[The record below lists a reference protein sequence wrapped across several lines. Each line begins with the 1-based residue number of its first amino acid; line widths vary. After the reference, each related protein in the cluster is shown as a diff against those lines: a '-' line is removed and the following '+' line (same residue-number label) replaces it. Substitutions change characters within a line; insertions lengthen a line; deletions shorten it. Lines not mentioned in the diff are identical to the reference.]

1 MLILSSSRRHYLGDK
16 CQTLA
21 MSQLIVILIHEILF
35 QRKRYLSAHCSVT
48 IVCGVAALLKS
59 RPLIYF
65 SMAETRYPT
74 LVVELGHP

>member
-35 QRKRYLSAHCSVT
+35 HQGRD
-48 IVCGVAALLKS
+48 
-59 RPLIYF
+59 IYQHI
-65 SMAETRYPT
+65 A
-74 LVVELGHP
+74 V